1 MATST
6 VPLALAIMAH
16 RQTRQAN
23 ASGAGIAVFTPD
35 LSELLWTNSLGAAFL
50 QVDAPGPRLASAPP
64 PASAAV
70 RQLRASARMFAAG
83 ATTARLRS
91 PGGAL
96 LDASLARIDLDPHG
110 AFALVIVPALAAE
123 AETPAA
129 TARRLL
135 AEAGMPLAEIR
146 LRDGTRFAGEDSP
159 QVAIDD
165 ATIAAFLA
173 SDETVRVDEGGSLVL
188 ARLTDNHVLLHEA
201 ERPPASVAP
210 EADESASP
218 ADMPDAA
225 TPVSEPAGPDRRKT
239 GMSALLTRWYARHP
253 ASESPVEAANQ
264 SAPQAAADATDGTA
278 APAIDADPEKPEA
291 VAMPDMAPGQ
301 DDAATASDDQPTT
314 GAWEP
319 PSPTRLRPLRS
330 AWGPAVTLATP
341 DEPSATDVPEP
352 DDALPTASVAADAA
366 PESSADGEPGPGEAA
381 FADEAVAAEPDRE
394 TETDGDEQPVA
405 ADAGDLEP
413 ALPEAAAEEEAD
425 EADAPEPRSQGP
437 SAPFEPRFDIAAVR
451 FVWRIDSDGRFRS
464 LSPEFAAAV
473 GPHSADVIDR
483 SFADVARAY
492 GLDPDGEVGQL
503 LERRDTWSG
512 RVIHWPVESSDR
524 KAPVDLAAL
533 PVYARDRSFDGFRG
547 FGVVRLA
554 ESVADPERLGLA
566 LAGVTPP
573 DEAAEADRPEPAG
586 DMAVPLQ
593 DGSVSFG
600 RRPAAERRREGET
613 VPKVIRLEERR
624 RPRDGALSQSEEE
637 AFRRIGQTLSD
648 EETPHGLEQ
657 AVRLAAQ
664 RIEAFEDEDAEAQ
677 TPAEAPA
684 RDEATAESS
693 ADEPEA
699 GGTPEAE
706 RAPETA
712 PAASASDEGLV
723 QALATVYAHLPLPV
737 LVQVRETLAYG
748 NREFLDLTGYAD
760 VEALEAEGGLAHLFA
775 DRDDQSAVAGE
786 LTIRRATGETI
797 AVRTHMQ
804 RTTIAGRSC
813 LVMSFFASP
822 GASVAAM
829 RGDAVREASTGDDAE
844 VKRLRHEVEEL
855 STVLDTATDGVVFI
869 DSAGNIRSMNGSAH
883 ALFGIGEDDS
893 AGRPFVTLFAHESQ
907 KATMEYLESLREG
920 GASAIVNEGREVIG
934 RVAQGGFIPLS
945 ITLGPLPDD
954 RGWCAVIRD
963 IAHWKRV
970 EEELTSARRQAEAA
984 SVQKSQFLTNVS
996 HELRTP
1002 LNAIIG
1008 FADVM
1013 ATECFGPIGNDRY
1026 LEYLEDIKRSGHH
1039 VLDLVNDLLD
1049 ISKIEAGKLDLS
1061 FEAVSLNAVMA
1072 EVVALMQ
1079 PQANRERVL
1088 VRSNLPSSVPPVV
1101 ADHRSIR
1108 QIAMNL
1114 VSNAIRFTPPGG
1126 QIIVSTSYVAEGD
1139 VALRFRDSG
1148 IGMTE
1153 HEIEIAM
1160 LPFQQVNPTSRR
1172 RGEGTG
1178 LGLPLTKAMAEA
1190 NRANFS
1196 ISSTPGEGT
1205 LVEILFPR
1213 QRVLAS

>member
-16 RQTRQAN
+16 PRTRQAN
-23 ASGAGIAVFTPD
+23 AIGAGLAVFKPD
-35 LSELLWTNSLGAAFL
+35 LSELVWANTNGAAFF
-50 QVDAPGPRLASAPP
+50 QIGSPGPRLSGDAAPV
-64 PASAAV
+64 SAAA

-83 ATTARLRS
+83 ATAVRLRS

-96 LDASLARIDLDPHG
+96 VDASVARLDLEQHG
-110 AFALVIVPALAAE
+110 ELVLVTLPASSAS
-123 AETPAA
+123 AETVEAA
-129 TARRLL
+129 ARRLL
-135 AEAGMPLAEIR
+135 VETGMPLGEIWTP
-146 LRDGTRFAGEDSP
+146 DGGCFSGENAP
-159 QVAIDD
+159 GIVLDD
-165 ATIAAFLA
+165 AAVPGFLA
-173 SDETVRVDEGGSLVL
+173 SGEAFRFIEQADPLGL
-188 ARLTDNHVLLHEA
+188 ARLSEDHVLVYRTDAAA
-201 ERPPASVAP
+201 EPVPGETPHTAGAQNPHQESARAP
-210 EADESASP
+210 ENVA
-218 ADMPDAA
+218 
-225 TPVSEPAGPDRRKT
+225 PDRRKT

-253 ASESPVEAANQ
+253 ASESAPVEAANQ
-264 SAPQAAADATDGTA
+264 STPRETQDPPVEIAGSVNGRKQQEGEAAEDEAQAPHGAEDSRCEG
-278 APAIDADPEKPEA
+278 P
-291 VAMPDMAPGQ
+291 
-301 DDAATASDDQPTT
+301 ASDASGYPAPT
-314 GAWEP
+314 G
-319 PSPTRLRPLRS
+319 LCPLRS
-330 AWGPAVTLATP
+330 VWGPAVTVAEP
-341 DEPSATDVPEP
+341 DEPVEPPSSECDELPLIETRDTDEEMSPVEEP
-352 DDALPTASVAADAA
+352 ASID
-366 PESSADGEPGPGEAA
+366 P
-381 FADEAVAAEPDRE
+381 VAAEEPALAEPDLLPA
-394 TETDGDEQPVA
+394 TDGDFSHLPVA
-405 ADAGDLEP
+405 DAPADPLDQEDAS
-413 ALPEAAAEEEAD
+413 PEAAAVADD
-425 EADAPEPRSQGP
+425 EANEAATRHDAA
-437 SAPFEPRFDIAAVR
+437 SAPFDPRFDIASVR

-473 GPHSADVIDR
+473 GPRSADVVDR

-492 GLDPDGEVGQL
+492 GLDPDGEVAQL

-512 RVIHWPVESSDR
+512 RVIHWPVENSDR

-547 FGVVRLA
+547 FGIVRLA
-554 ESVADPERLGLA
+554 EAVADPEKLGLA
-566 LAGVTPP
+566 LAGVAPGNNESAPSDRDEVPEDFATTP
-573 DEAAEADRPEPAG
+573 DEVTP
-586 DMAVPLQ
+586 
-593 DGSVSFG
+593 FG
-600 RRPAAERRREGET
+600 RRPAAERRQDGEA

-624 RPRDGALSQSEEE
+624 RPRDGALSQAEEE

-648 EETPHGLEQ
+648 DEAPRGLEQ
-657 AVRLAAQ
+657 AVRMAAQ
-664 RIEAFEDEDAEAQ
+664 RIETFAEEAVEQDRREGPVTEESAAAPDSASVPAGDED
-677 TPAEAPA
+677 
-684 RDEATAESS
+684 DEADEAEQAALLAES
-693 ADEPEA
+693 DRRLIEE
-699 GGTPEAE
+699 
-706 RAPETA
+706 
-712 PAASASDEGLV
+712 
-723 QALATVYAHLPLPV
+723 LATVYAHLPLPV
-737 LVQVRETLAYG
+737 LVQAREALAYG
-748 NREFLDLTGYAD
+748 NREFLDLTGYES
-760 VEALEAEGGLAHLFA
+760 VGALEAEGGLAHLFA
-775 DRDDQSAVAGE
+775 DRDDAVAGE
-786 LTIRRATGETI
+786 LTIRRVTGETI

-804 RTTIAGRSC
+804 RSTIAGRSC

-822 GASVAAM
+822 GASVAAL
-829 RGDAVREASTGDDAE
+829 RGEMERDEPAQDEE
-844 VKRLRHEVEEL
+844 VKRLRHEVREL

-883 ALFGIGEDDS
+883 ALFGIAENDS

-1190 NRANFS
+1190 NRANFT

>member
-16 RQTRQAN
+16 PQTRQAN
-23 ASGAGIAVFTPD
+23 AAGAGIAVFTPN
-35 LSELLWTNSLGAAFL
+35 LASLLWANTAGADFFGL
-50 QVDAPGPRLASAPP
+50 SAPGPRPTGEGAGPS
-64 PASAAV
+64 PAA
-70 RQLRASARMFAAG
+70 RQLRAAARMLAGG
-83 ATTARLRS
+83 ATAARLRG
-91 PGGAL
+91 PAGAL
-96 LDASLARIDLDPHG
+96 VDASVTPLALEGHEP
-110 AFALVIVPALAAE
+110 LVLAVVPPSATQR
-123 AETPAA
+123 ETPETA
-129 TARRLL
+129 ARRLL
-135 AEAGMPLAEIR
+135 AEAGVAEGEIR
-146 LRDGTRFAGEDSP
+146 TRDGERFFGAPD
-159 QVAIDD
+159 IDAD
-165 ATIAAFLA
+165 DETVAAFLA
-173 SDETVRVDEGGSLVL
+173 SGEPWRVNGGDDLIL
-188 ARLTDNHVLLHEA
+188 ARVGDDQVLICRPAMAEA
-201 ERPPASVAP
+201 A
-210 EADESASP
+210 
-218 ADMPDAA
+218 PDAA
-225 TPVSEPAGPDRRKT
+225 GNKASDADVPADLPPTERPASRGT
-239 GMSALLTRWYARHP
+239 GMSAILTRWFAHHP
-253 ASESPVEAANQ
+253 GGESPEGAAADDDASGPVPDTQLVEA
-264 SAPQAAADATDGTA
+264 PADATDESSGNSAPEDTPTDSEPPRAPRPLHSVWGAPVTLAEPDAADGDAAEA
-278 APAIDADPEKPEA
+278 APADLQADMPSSDEPVA
-291 VAMPDMAPGQ
+291 AMPDDVM
-301 DDAATASDDQPTT
+301 DAAERD
-314 GAWEP
+314 
-319 PSPTRLRPLRS
+319 
-330 AWGPAVTLATP
+330 
-341 DEPSATDVPEP
+341 
-352 DDALPTASVAADAA
+352 
-366 PESSADGEPGPGEAA
+366 
-381 FADEAVAAEPDRE
+381 AAEPASRPATAADFPELPADDDFRASGE
-394 TETDGDEQPVA
+394 LLGDEGSNGAEQHA
-405 ADAGDLEP
+405 EP
-413 ALPEAAAEEEAD
+413 QEPSGEEAD
-425 EADAPEPRSQGP
+425 R
-437 SAPFEPRFDIAAVR
+437 FEPRFDIASVR
-451 FVWRIDSDGRFRS
+451 FVWRIDSEGRFRS
-464 LSPEFAAAV
+464 LSPEFSAAV
-473 GPHSADVIDR
+473 GPRSADVVDR

-492 GLDPDGEVGQL
+492 GLDPEGAVTRL

-512 RVIHWPVESSDR
+512 RTVHWPVENSDR

-547 FGVVRLA
+547 FGIVRLA
-554 ESVADPERLGLA
+554 EAVADPDGLGLA
-566 LAGVTPP
+566 IAGAAFGDIAPGGEDGTPR
-573 DEAAEADRPEPAG
+573 DASALSDQEAPA
-586 DMAVPLQ
+586 P
-593 DGSVSFG
+593 FG
-600 RRPAAERRREGET
+600 RRAVSDLQRQSEAAS
-613 VPKVIRLEERR
+613 PKVIRLEERR
-624 RPRDGALSQSEEE
+624 RPRDSALSQAEED

-648 EETPHGLEQ
+648 EPAPHGLGE
-657 AVRLAAQ
+657 AIRMAAQ
-664 RIEAFEDEDAEAQ
+664 RIEAFDDAAPDPGDVPEEAGDGAADPAEGALPERDADVAD
-677 TPAEAPA
+677 TGEEEAEAPA
-684 RDEATAESS
+684 
-693 ADEPEA
+693 
-699 GGTPEAE
+699 
-706 RAPETA
+706 
-712 PAASASDEGLV
+712 AASDGELLEELG
-723 QALATVYAHLPLPV
+723 TVYGHLPLPV
-737 LVQVRETLAYG
+737 LVQIRELLAFG
-748 NREFLDLTGYAD
+748 NREFLDLTGYGSID
-760 VEALEAEGGLAHLFA
+760 ALEAEGGLAHLFA
-775 DRDDQSAVAGE
+775 DRDDRETVAGE
-786 LTIRRATGETI
+786 LAIRRATGDTI
-797 AVRTHMQ
+797 NVRTHMQ
-804 RTTIAGRSC
+804 RSTIAGRSC

-822 GASVAAM
+822 GVSAAAL
-829 RGDAVREASTGDDAE
+829 RGEVEHDEPAQDEEVRQ
-844 VKRLRHEVEEL
+844 LRHEVEEL

-883 ALFGIGEDDS
+883 ALFGIAEDDS

-907 KATMEYLESLREG
+907 KATMEYLESLRNG
-920 GASAIVNEGREVIG
+920 GASSIVNEGREVIG

-970 EEELTSARRQAEAA
+970 EEELTTARRQAEAA
-984 SVQKSQFLTNVS
+984 SLQKSQFLTNVS

-1049 ISKIEAGKLDLS
+1049 ISKIEAGKLDLA

-1148 IGMTE
+1148 IGMSE

-1178 LGLPLTKAMAEA
+1178 LGLPLTKAMVEA
-1190 NRANFS
+1190 NRANFA

>member
-6 VPLALAIMAH
+6 VPLAPAIMT
-16 RQTRQAN
+16 RPEIRQAN
-23 ASGAGIAVFTPD
+23 AAGAGVAVFTPD
-35 LSELLWTNSLGAAFL
+35 LSQLLWTNATAASFF
-50 QVDAPGPRLASAPP
+50 QIDSPGPRQASDAAPV
-64 PASAAV
+64 SAAA

-83 ATTARLRS
+83 ATAAKLRS

-96 LDASLARIDLDPHG
+96 VDADLAHINIEPYGKL
-110 AFALVIVPALAAE
+110 ALVVIPASVAASQTW
-123 AETPAA
+123 ET
-129 TARRLL
+129 TAQRLL
-135 AEAGMPLAEIR
+135 VESGMPLAEIR
-146 LRDGTRFAGEDSP
+146 GRDGGRLAGDASHAVDDTA
-159 QVAIDD
+159 VAS
-165 ATIAAFLA
+165 FFA
-173 SDETVRVDEGGSLVL
+173 SDEALRFDEQGETGVM
-188 ARLTDNHVLLHEA
+188 ARLGDEHVLVYRPEPVAGSAPTEA
-201 ERPPASVAP
+201 AEAAEAADAPDVSAPASQEEGA
-210 EADESASP
+210 
-218 ADMPDAA
+218 
-225 TPVSEPAGPDRRKT
+225 DRRKT

-253 ASESPVEAANQ
+253 ASESPPVEAANQ
-264 SAPQAAADATDGTA
+264 SAPDETPDTSVDTAETAQGAAEPESEAEEPATEAAAPSAGEDAPRDEPTPGPS
-278 APAIDADPEKPEA
+278 APASA
-291 VAMPDMAPGQ
+291 G
-301 DDAATASDDQPTT
+301 
-314 GAWEP
+314 
-319 PSPTRLRPLRS
+319 LRPLRS
-330 AWGPAVTLATP
+330 VWGPAVAAP
-341 DEPSATDVPEP
+341 V
-352 DDALPTASVAADAA
+352 PTALDTPELDASPFDGVDETDEQAEVTPPAA
-366 PESSADGEPGPGEAA
+366 PTDPVA
-381 FADEAVAAEPDRE
+381 ADEAVLDEPDLAPTTDADVPEQADADEVSDLAPSDAAAPETIAAE
-394 TETDGDEQPVA
+394 DEDTN
-405 ADAGDLEP
+405 DAGERRD
-413 ALPEAAAEEEAD
+413 
-425 EADAPEPRSQGP
+425 DAP
-437 SAPFEPRFDIAAVR
+437 FDPRFDIASVR

-473 GPHSADVIDR
+473 GPRSADVVDR

-492 GLDPDGEVGQL
+492 GLDPDGEVTQL

-512 RVIHWPVESSDR
+512 RVIHWPVENSDR

-547 FGVVRLA
+547 FGIVRLA
-554 ESVADPERLGLA
+554 EAVADPEKLGLA
-566 LAGVTPP
+566 LAGVTPGADGAAKAEPGDLTDASDDASVP
-573 DEAAEADRPEPAG
+573 DTATP
-586 DMAVPLQ
+586 
-593 DGSVSFG
+593 FG
-600 RRPAAERRREGET
+600 RRAATQQPPDGDAA
-613 VPKVIRLEERR
+613 PKVIRLEERR
-624 RPRDGALSQSEEE
+624 RPRDGALSQAEEE

-648 EETPHGLEQ
+648 DETPRDLEQ
-657 AVRLAAQ
+657 AVRMAAR
-664 RIEAFEDEDAEAQ
+664 RIEAFSEGADGQNAEETPVSDDLAAANDLVPNDDEDELDEAQ
-677 TPAEAPA
+677 KAA
-684 RDEATAESS
+684 RLAES
-693 ADEPEA
+693 DRRLIE
-699 GGTPEAE
+699 
-706 RAPETA
+706 
-712 PAASASDEGLV
+712 
-723 QALATVYAHLPLPV
+723 ALATVYAHLPLPV
-737 LVQVRETLAYG
+737 LVQVREALAYG
-748 NREFLDLTGYAD
+748 NREFLDLTGYGS
-760 VEALEAEGGLAHLFA
+760 VEALEAEGGLEHLFA
-775 DRDDQSAVAGE
+775 DRDDAVAGE
-786 LTIRRATGETI
+786 MNIRRVTGETT

-804 RTTIAGRSC
+804 RSTIAGRSC

-822 GASVAAM
+822 GASVAAL
-829 RGDAVREASTGDDAE
+829 RGESEEPDHDEE
-844 VKRLRHEVEEL
+844 VKRLRHEVREL

-883 ALFGIGEDDS
+883 ALFGIEEDDS

-1190 NRANFS
+1190 NRANFT